1 MITIATDDGQHQTF
15 ADAHAVCDNRSMNT
29 ADYLDLIRGAQVYDV
44 ATRTPLDLAA
54 NLSVRLGNTILMKRE
69 DLQPVFSFK
78 LRGAYNKIAGLSDDE
93 LRRGVICSSAGNHA
107 QGVALAARRKGVRSV
122 IVMPVTTPSIK
133 TEAVAAL
140 GGEVVLCG
148 DAYDDAYAHARE
160 LAENEG
166 LVFIHP
172 FDDPEVIA
180 GQGTIGVEILEQA
193 EEKIDAIF
201 VPIGGGGLIAGIA
214 AWVKQTQPDIR
225 VIGVEPDDS
234 AAMKESLAAGEPV
247 TLDHVGIF
255 ADGVAVR
262 RVGDETFR
270 VCQELVDEIITVDTD
285 QACAAI
291 RDIFEDTRSIV
302 EPAGGLAVAGAKKYI
317 AENNLQGQC
326 FVTISCGANVNF
338 DRLRHIAERAA
349 VGELTEMILAAEI
362 PEQPGSFK
370 RFCETIGRRGIT
382 EFNYRYADESKAHI
396 FVGVQLSE
404 GMAER
409 VELLDKLA
417 SAGFPVEDLS
427 DNEMA
432 KLHVRHM
439 VGGRSTGIRNERL
452 FRFEFPE
459 RPGAL
464 LDFLDAIGT
473 DWNISLFHYRNHGSD
488 YGRILA
494 GIDVPEDE
502 TSELEAHLKEL
513 GYPYWEESDNPA
525 YTMFLG

>member
-1 MITIATDDGQHQTF
+1 MDT
-15 ADAHAVCDNRSMNT
+15 SE
-29 ADYLDLIRGAQVYDV
+29 YLDLIRNAKVYDV
-44 ATRTPLDLAA
+44 ATKTPLEHAA
-54 NLSVRLGNTILMKRE
+54 NLSARLDNTILMKRE

-78 LRGAYNKIAGLSDDE
+78 LRGAYNKIAGLGDE
-93 LRRGVICSSAGNHA
+93 ELARGVICSSAGNHA
-107 QGVALAARRKGVRSV
+107 QGVALAARRKGTRAV

-140 GGEVVLCG
+140 GGEVVLYG
-148 DAYDDAYAHARE
+148 DAYDDAYVHALE
-160 LAENEG
+160 LAEQEG

-172 FDDPEVIA
+172 FDDPDVIA

-193 EEKIDAIF
+193 EEKIDALFI
-201 VPIGGGGLIAGIA
+201 PIGGGGLAAGIA
-214 AWVKQTQPDIR
+214 AWVRQTQPDIR
-225 VIGVEPDDS
+225 IIGVEPVDS
-234 AAMKESLAAGEPV
+234 AAMKESLEAGEPV

-270 VCQELVDEIITVDTD
+270 LCRELLDEIITVDTD

-317 AENNLQGQC
+317 AQHDLHGQTI
-326 FVTISCGANVNF
+326 VTISCGANVNF

-362 PEQPGSFK
+362 PEQPGSFRK
-370 RFCETIGRRGIT
+370 FCESIGRRGIT
-382 EFNYRYADESKAHI
+382 EFNYRYTDNSKAHI
-396 FVGVQLSE
+396 FVGVQLSR
-404 GMAER
+404 GMEER
-409 VELLDKLA
+409 IELLNEVRA
-417 SAGFPVEDLS
+417 QGFPVEDLS

-439 VGGRSTGIRNERL
+439 VGGRSTGLDNERL

-464 LDFLDAIGT
+464 LDFLNAIGT
-473 DWNISLFHYRNHGSD
+473 DWTISLFHYRNHGSD
-488 YGRILA
+488 HGRILA
-494 GIDVPEDE
+494 GIDVPQEE
-502 TSELEAHLKEL
+502 TDTLEAHLAEL
-513 GYPYWEESDNPA
+513 GYPHFEESDNPA
-525 YTMFLG
+525 YRIFLD

>member
-1 MITIATDDGQHQTF
+1 MKTP
-15 ADAHAVCDNRSMNT
+15 
-29 ADYLDLIRGAQVYDV
+29 DYLELIGKAAVYDV
-44 ATRTPLDLAA
+44 AIRTPLDLAA
-54 NLSVRLGNTILMKRE
+54 NLSARLGNTILMKRE

-78 LRGAYNKIAGLSDDE
+78 LRGAYNKIASLSEEE

-107 QGVALAARRKGVRSV
+107 QGVALAARRKGVRAV

-148 DAYDDAYAHARE
+148 DAYDDAFAHACE
-160 LAENEG
+160 LAKKEG
-166 LVFIHP
+166 LIFIHP

-180 GQGTIGVEILEQA
+180 GQGTIGKEILEQA
-193 EEKIDAIF
+193 EEKIDAVF

-214 AWVKQTQPDIR
+214 AWVKQNQPDVRI
-225 VIGVEPDDS
+225 IGVEPDDS
-234 AAMKESLAAGEPV
+234 AAMKESLVAGEPI

-270 VCQELVDEIITVDTD
+270 LCQEFVDEIITVGTD

-317 AENNLQGQC
+317 AERDVQGQT

-349 VGELTEMILAAEI
+349 VGEQTEMILAAEI

-382 EFNYRYADESKAHI
+382 EFNYRYLDESKAHI
-396 FVGVQLSE
+396 FVGVQLSN
-404 GMAER
+404 GLDER
-409 VELLDKLA
+409 IELLDNVRG
-417 SAGFPVEDLS
+417 AGFPVEDLS

-439 VGGRSTGIRNERL
+439 IGGRSTGIRNERL

-494 GIDVPEDE
+494 GIDVPQDE
-502 TSELEAHLKEL
+502 TGELVAHLTKL

-525 YTMFLG
+525 YKIFLG

>member
-1 MITIATDDGQHQTF
+1 
-15 ADAHAVCDNRSMNT
+15 MNT
-29 ADYLDLIRGAQVYDV
+29 PDYLDLIGKAAVYDV

-54 NLSVRLGNTILMKRE
+54 NLSARLGNNILMKRE
-69 DLQPVFSFK
+69 DLQPIFSFK
-78 LRGAYNKIAGLSDDE
+78 LRGAYNKIAGLSDEE
-93 LRRGVICSSAGNHA
+93 LRHGVICSSAGNHA
-107 QGVALAARRKGVRSV
+107 QGVALAAQRRGVRSI

-133 TEAVAAL
+133 TEAVVAL
-140 GGEVVLCG
+140 GGEVVLYG
-148 DAYDDAYAHARE
+148 DTYDDAYAHACE
-160 LAENEG
+160 LAEKES
-166 LVFIHP
+166 LVFIHA

-180 GQGTIGVEILEQA
+180 GQGTIGKEILEQA
-193 EEKIDAIF
+193 DEKIDAVF
-201 VPIGGGGLIAGIA
+201 VPIGGGGLISGIA
-214 AWVKQTQPDIR
+214 AWVKQTQPDVRI
-225 VIGVEPDDS
+225 IGVEPDDS

-270 VCQELVDEIITVDTD
+270 LCQEFVDEIITVDTD

-317 AENNLQGQC
+317 AENNLRGQS

-370 RFCETIGRRGIT
+370 RFCETVGRRGIT
-382 EFNYRYADESKAHI
+382 EFNYRYADTDKAHI
-396 FVGVQLSE
+396 FVGVQLSR

-409 VELLDKLA
+409 IELLEKLRE
-417 SAGFPVEDLS
+417 AGFPVEDLS

-439 VGGRSTGIRNERL
+439 VGGRSAGIRNERL

-464 LDFLDAIGT
+464 LEFLNAIGT

-494 GIDVPEDE
+494 GIDVPQDE
-502 TSELEAHLKEL
+502 KGELEAHLKEL
-513 GYPYWEESDNPA
+513 GYPYWEESNNPA
-525 YTMFLG
+525 YKIFLG

>member
-1 MITIATDDGQHQTF
+1 MITIATDRHPGHAF
-15 ADAHAVCDNRSMNT
+15 ADAPGVCDNPNMT
-29 ADYLDLIRGAQVYDV
+29 TPDYRDLIGNAAVYDV
-44 ATRTPLDLAA
+44 AQKTPLELAA
-54 NLSVRLGNTILMKRE
+54 NLSARVGNTILMKRE

-78 LRGAYNKIAGLSDDE
+78 LRGAYNKIANLGDAE
-93 LRRGVICSSAGNHA
+93 LAHGVICSSAGNHA
-107 QGVALAARRKGVRSV
+107 QGVALAARRRGVRAV

-140 GGEVVLCG
+140 GGEVVLFG
-148 DAYDDAYAHARE
+148 DAYDDAYAHACE
-160 LAENEG
+160 LAEKEG
-166 LVFIHP
+166 FVFIHP
-172 FDDPEVIA
+172 FDDPVVIA
-180 GQGTIGVEILEQA
+180 GQGTIGKEILEQA
-193 EEKIDAIF
+193 EDEIDAIF

-214 AWVKQTQPDIR
+214 AWVKQAQPNVRI
-225 VIGVEPDDS
+225 IGVEPEDS
-234 AAMKESLAAGEPV
+234 AAMRDSLAAGKPV

-270 VCQELVDEIITVDTD
+270 LCQEYVDEIVTVDTD

-317 AENNLQGQC
+317 AQHELRDQT

-349 VGELTEMILAAEI
+349 VGELSEMILAAEI

-370 RFCETIGRRGIT
+370 RFCEAVGRRGIT

-396 FVGVQLSE
+396 FVGVQLSG
-404 GMAER
+404 GMSER
-409 VELLDKLA
+409 LELLDKLRA
-417 SAGFPVEDLS
+417 EGFPVEDLS

-439 VGGRSTGIRNERL
+439 VGGRSSGISNERL

-494 GIDVPEDE
+494 GIDVPQDE
-502 TSELEAHLKEL
+502 TAELEAHLEEL

-525 YTMFLG
+525 YRMFLG